1 MLSQAT
7 KRLRRVER
15 RGLPETVQAYRQGLI
30 SLRKADQLLYL
41 SPARQRM
48 ELARILSAAAQRQ
61 RTSRLV
67 ADTIRGYLD
76 NLGNRRLDLNELNR
90 ILKEALSS
98 NVATAT
104 IQ

>member
-1 MLSQAT
+1 MLTQRD
-7 KRLRRVER
+7 KRQKRVER

-41 SPARQRM
+41 SPAKQRM

-61 RTSRLV
+61 NASKLI
-67 ADTIRGYLD
+67 AETIRGYLD
-76 NLGNRRLDLNELNR
+76 NLGDRRLDLNELNR
-90 ILKEALSS
+90 TLKEALS